1 MTNDYKERVI
11 KWLTNNYE
19 VEQSST
25 TPLFQTLNSTTTTIN
40 DYVDAVQGYIQGRD
54 GKGNPL
60 DIGFIYGEK
69 NNKGVILVVNNN
81 FDIFSLPKYL
91 FSDSIRLP
99 PCKIKTTLIVEVH
112 KLIVNY

>member
-1 MTNDYKERVI
+1 M
-11 KWLTNNYE
+11 
-19 VEQSST
+19 EQSST

-69 NNKGVILVVNNN
+69 NN
-81 FDIFSLPKYL
+81 
-91 FSDSIRLP
+91 
-99 PCKIKTTLIVEVH
+99 
-112 KLIVNY
+112 

>member
-19 VEQSST
+19 VGQSST

-81 FDIFSLPKYL
+81 FDILQVI
-91 FSDSIRLP
+91 DSYDTG
-99 PCKIKTTLIVEVH
+99 TTFNQFMCLNIDIIV
-112 KLIVNY
+112 KPANIN